1 MRDLAKTL
9 AVDIAIGVVAGLVAT
24 KVTDWAQTAL
34 YSVTPAPVREKEE
47 RVRPGPPAEIAAEDL
62 ANRLGV
68 RLDEKSR
75 GRAGNVV
82 HYALGALW
90 GPVYGQLRRKTRLG
104 ARGAAII
111 SGATMSLMIDEGL
124 TPALGYSAPNRDYPV
139 LTHVR
144 GFAGH
149 LVFGAVNAAV
159 AEALYSLVDMRGRQP
174 SQRPRTERDLSGQK
188 RSMRR

>member
-1 MRDLAKTL
+1 MRDSSRTL
-9 AVDIAIGVVAGLVAT
+9 AADIVIGVVAGLVAT
-24 KVTDWAQTAL
+24 KVTDWAQAAL
-34 YSVTPAPVREKEE
+34 YSVTPADVREKED
-47 RVRPGPPAEIAAEDL
+47 RVRPGPPAEIAAEDM

-68 RLDEKSR
+68 RLDEKAR

-90 GPVYGQLRRKTRLG
+90 GPVYGRLRRNTRIG
-104 ARGAAII
+104 APGAALI
-111 SGATMSLMIDEGL
+111 SGAAMSLMIDEGL

-159 AEALYSLVDMRGRQP
+159 AEALYRLVDARDRRPVQRLWIEGDGFNRARG
-174 SQRPRTERDLSGQK
+174 L
-188 RSMRR
+188 RR

>member
-1 MRDLAKTL
+1 MRDTSKTL
-9 AVDIAIGVVAGLVAT
+9 AMDIAVGVLAGLVAT
-24 KVTDWAQTAL
+24 KVTDWTQAAL
-34 YSVTPAPVREKEE
+34 YGVTPAQVREKEE

-62 ANRLGV
+62 ADRLGV

-159 AEALYSLVDMRGRQP
+159 AEALYRLVDVRNRRRG
-174 SQRPRTERDLSGQK
+174 QRSWSERAGCNPARGL
-188 RSMRR
+188 RR

>member
-1 MRDLAKTL
+1 MRDPSRTL
-9 AVDIAIGVVAGLVAT
+9 VADIVIGVVAGLVAT
-24 KVTDWAQTAL
+24 KVTDWAQAAL
-34 YSVTPAPVREKEE
+34 YIVTPAKVREKEE

-68 RLDEKSR
+68 RLDDKAR
-75 GRAGNVV
+75 GRTGNIV

-90 GPVYGQLRRKTRLG
+90 GPVYGQLRRNTRMS
-104 ARGAAII
+104 APGAAFI

-159 AEALYSLVDMRGRQP
+159 AEALYRLVDVRNRRPVQRSWIEGDGFNPARGLRQ
-174 SQRPRTERDLSGQK
+174 
-188 RSMRR
+188 

>member
-1 MRDLAKTL
+1 MRVSSRTL
-9 AVDIAIGVVAGLVAT
+9 AVDIVIGAMAGLVAT

-34 YSVTPAPVREKEE
+34 YSVTPAKVREKEE

-62 ANRLGV
+62 ANQLGV
-68 RLDEKSR
+68 RLDEKAR

-90 GPVYGQLRRKTRLG
+90 GPVYGQLRRNSRIG
-104 ARGAAII
+104 ATGAAFV
-111 SGATMSLMIDEGL
+111 SGATMSPMIDEGL
-124 TPALGYSAPNRDYPV
+124 PPALGYSAPNRDYPV

-144 GFAGH
+144 GFGGH

-159 AEALYSLVDMRGRQP
+159 AEALYRLVDVRDRRQDQQ
-174 SQRPRTERDLSGQK
+174 SWSERDGYNSAQGL
-188 RSMRR
+188 RR

>member
-47 RVRPGPPAEIAAEDL
+47 RVRPGPPAEIAALDM

-68 RLDEKSR
+68 RLDEKAR
-75 GRAGNVV
+75 ARAGHAV
-82 HYALGALW
+82 HYAMGALW
-90 GPVYGQLRRKTRLG
+90 GPIYGQLRRNTRIG
-104 ARGAAII
+104 ASGAAFV
-111 SGATMSLMIDEGL
+111 SGATMSLIIDEGL

-149 LVFGAVNAAV
+149 LVVGAVKAAV
-159 AEALYSLVDMRGRQP
+159 AEALYSLSDLRDRRP
-174 SQRPRTERDLSGQK
+174 AQRSWIERD
-188 RSMRR
+188 RFNPARRLRR

>member
-1 MRDLAKTL
+1 MHDSSKTL
-9 AVDIAIGVVAGLVAT
+9 PVDIAIGVLAGLVAT

-34 YSVTPAPVREKEE
+34 YDATPAQVREKEE
-47 RVRPGPPAEIAAEDL
+47 RVRPGPPAEIAAEDM

-68 RLDEKSR
+68 RMDEKTR

-82 HYALGALW
+82 HYALGAVW
-90 GPVYGQLRRKTRLG
+90 GPVYGQLRRNTRMS
-104 ARGAAII
+104 APGAAFV

-159 AEALYSLVDMRGRQP
+159 AEALYRLVDARKRRP
-174 SQRPRTERDLSGQK
+174 VQRSWSERDGFK
-188 RSMRR
+188 PARRLRR